1 MWQPLCHIGK
11 AYRLHTYIHREF
23 WKTSWRRCSKLRF
36 GLMNLEFIIHDRGER
51 ILSEAAAFQSEKK
64 NGMRVEG
71 ELGSLGSGHK
81 KPEYDRSLG
90 CGQQRL
96 VEGVRWG

>member
-1 MWQPLCHIGK
+1 MIEGS
-11 AYRLHTYIHREF
+11 EF
-23 WKTSWRRCSKLRF
+23 CQRQQLFKV
-36 GLMNLEFIIHDRGER
+36 
-51 ILSEAAAFQSEKK
+51 KK